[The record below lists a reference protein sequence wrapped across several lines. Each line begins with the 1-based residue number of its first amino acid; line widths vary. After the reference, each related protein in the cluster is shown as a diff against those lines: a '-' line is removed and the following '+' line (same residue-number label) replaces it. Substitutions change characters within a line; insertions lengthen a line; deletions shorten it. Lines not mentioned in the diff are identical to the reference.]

1 MLRHKYNYFA
11 AFFLYYRYEYVNKS
25 WILTSSLLA
34 ELDTIPLPD
43 CKLEMWGPIGTI
55 LGWPAF
61 KGSLWK

>member
-55 LGWPAF
+55 LG
-61 KGSLWK
+61 